1 MTTGTQIARQH
12 IHVLRDGAFVV
23 DWGEGQ
29 VQDLMTG
36 EFMRIDD
43 SDFLHVI
50 YNAELDIL
58 MRRGRVLEYNSQEV
72 SLAPLPES
80 GRRTLD

>member
-1 MTTGTQIARQH
+1 MSTGTQIARQH
-12 IHVLRDGAFVV
+12 IHVLKDGTFVV
-23 DWGEGQ
+23 DWGDGR

-43 SDFLHVI
+43 SEFLHVI
-50 YNAELDIL
+50 YDAELDIL
-58 MRRGRVLEYNSQEV
+58 TRRGRVLDYTSQDV
-72 SLAPLPES
+72 FLAPLPES

>member
-1 MTTGTQIARQH
+1 MSTGTQIARQH
-12 IHVLRDGAFVV
+12 IHVMKDGAFVV

-43 SDFLHVI
+43 AEILHVI
-50 YNAELDIL
+50 YDAELDIL
-58 MRRGRVLEYNSQEV
+58 TRRGRVLDYNSQDV
-72 SLAPLPES
+72 FLAPLPES